1 VSTIGQNELQEIDA
15 EIVETERLI
24 HERVNEIVSALK
36 KGVEVWED
44 EKRIAEMRFV
54 LQELRR
60 RRRRL
65 AQGLFLGSA
74 SKTAGQASSASPE
87 SSELPRKASAG
98 A

>member
-1 VSTIGQNELQEIDA
+1 MSKIEHNELQEIDA

-74 SKTAGQASSASPE
+74 SKTAGQASASPE
-87 SSELPRKASAG
+87 SS
-98 A
+98 